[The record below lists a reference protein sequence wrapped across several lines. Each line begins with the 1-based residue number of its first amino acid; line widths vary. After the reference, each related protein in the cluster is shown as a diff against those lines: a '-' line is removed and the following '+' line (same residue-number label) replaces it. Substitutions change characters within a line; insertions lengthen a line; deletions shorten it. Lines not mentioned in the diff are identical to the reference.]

1 MKILNTLLISLL
13 AYSASAQLG
22 IGTSSPTSPL
32 DIETNTSTTYLDIN
46 NTAGDGD
53 PAINFQLS
61 SITTFSL
68 GLDDGDAD
76 KFKIGTT
83 AIGTNTRLTIDG
95 SGNVGIG
102 TTWPQNLLDVRGEA
116 HFGPNLSEG
125 IKLGEHE
132 IKLDNS
138 GTAHFS
144 IVNTNAA
151 GLQIQNTGSSAALG
165 TAASNVIMTFEIAGD
180 VGIGTTNPTA
190 TLEVD
195 GDAIFNNSGAAVD
208 FRVEGDT
215 DTELLFIDAS
225 ADRIGISTT
234 GPSHTLDVRGEARF
248 GPNLNEGVKL
258 GNHEIKLL
266 NAGVGHFS
274 IVNTDAAGLQIQTT
288 SSSSDLGTAAS
299 NVIMTFETGGDVGIG
314 MTNPSVELDVTG
326 DIEYTGTIT
335 DVSDRR
341 LKENFSSIDSI
352 LTKIMKIEGLSYNM
366 INDSTK
372 RREYGVIAQDVQK
385 VFPEMVTIVDP
396 DSGYLGVAYIQLVPV
411 LLEAT
416 KAQQAIIEAQKKEI
430 ASEKAENE
438 SQKQEIETIK
448 AEASSNTTETAQKL
462 AALEAKLNALLLL
475 NSKGAVL
482 TAEN

>member
-13 AYSASAQLG
+13 AGSLSAQ
-22 IGTSSPTSPL
+22 
-32 DIETNTSTTYLDIN
+32 
-46 NTAGDGD
+46 
-53 PAINFQLS
+53 
-61 SITTFSL
+61 
-68 GLDDGDAD
+68 
-76 KFKIGTT
+76 
-83 AIGTNTRLTIDG
+83 
-95 SGNVGIG
+95 VGIG
-102 TTWPQNLLDVRGEA
+102 TTSPSNTLDVNGEA
-116 HFGPNLSEG
+116 RFGPNANEG
-125 IKLGEHE
+125 VKLGEHE
-132 IKLDNS
+132 IKLLNQ
-138 GTAHFS
+138 GPGIYS
-144 IVNTNAA
+144 IVNTDAA

-165 TAASNVIMTFEIAGD
+165 TAATNVIMTFEIAGD

-195 GDAIFNNSGAAVD
+195 GDAIFNNSGADVD

-225 ADRIGISTT
+225 ADRVGISTT
-234 GPSHTLDVRGEARF
+234 RPSHTLDVRGEAHF
-248 GPNLNEGVKL
+248 GPNLNEGIKL
-258 GNHEIKLL
+258 GEHEIKLD
-266 NAGVGHFS
+266 NGGVAIFS
-274 IVNTDAAGLQIQTT
+274 IVNTDAAGLQIQNTGA
-288 SSSSDLGTAAS
+288 SHALGTAATS
-299 NVIMTFETGGDVGIG
+299 TIMTFEIGGDVGIG

-341 LKENFSSIDSI
+341 LKENFSSIDSV

-416 KAQQAIIEAQKKEI
+416 KAQQAIIEAQKAEI
-430 ASEKAENE
+430 E

-448 AEASSNTTETAQKL
+448 AEASNTKIISTETAQKL

-482 TAEN
+482 TAEH